1 MAPVKKFKMKYR
13 TTLILALTIIFASCG
28 GGGGAFVDGTGEVI
42 TNISNGIFLI
52 PVIF

>member
-1 MAPVKKFKMKYR
+1 MKYR
-13 TTLILALTIIFASCG
+13 TTLILAFSIIFASCG
-28 GGGGAFVDGTGEVI
+28 GGGTFVDGAGEVF

>member
-1 MAPVKKFKMKYR
+1 MTKSFFLSVSAA
-13 TTLILALTIIFASCG
+13 LLLALAGCGSG
-28 GGGGAFVDGTGEVI
+28 GGGTFVDGAGEVF